1 VLFSYTPFTPAV
13 SFSHLPNRLEKPM
26 SDSNAKEPFH
36 WRTSIAYKTQPK
48 IVVRG
53 YDLNDLTGN
62 LDLAEMAYLVWRG
75 ELPSA
80 AHAGVLNAIMVCLAE
95 HAFSPSSAAAR
106 LVASGGVPL
115 HAAVAGGM
123 LTIGD
128 IHGTFDRPAALFQ
141 QGVTRANT
149 EGRSLED
156 MANILVREAREQRQR
171 LPGFHHPQHIR
182 DPRSARLI
190 AVGQQHG
197 VAGAHLTLALAMEAA
212 TERHMGRRVWLN
224 ATGVSGALLSDMGFA
239 PELAK
244 GVMLVSR
251 CVSLVADV
259 YEEMQR
265 ERGWRASAG
274 QDITQPLD
282 LELQRP
288 EFYDGPPDRE
298 FPAER
303 RRL

>member
-1 VLFSYTPFTPAV
+1 
-13 SFSHLPNRLEKPM
+13 M
-26 SDSNAKEPFH
+26 SEAKKKEPFH

-62 LDLAEMAYLVWRG
+62 LDLGEMAYLVWRG
-75 ELPSA
+75 ELPSE
-80 AHAGVLNAIMVCLAE
+80 AHGKMLNAIMVCLAE

-106 LVASGGVPL
+106 MVASGGVPI
-115 HAAVAGGM
+115 HVGVAGGL

-128 IHGTFDRPAALFQ
+128 IHGTFDRPAALLQ
-141 QGVTRANT
+141 KGMARAKA
-149 EGRSLED
+149 EGRSVEE
-156 MANILVREAREQRQR
+156 MADILVREAREKKQR

-190 AVGQQHG
+190 EVGRKLG
-197 VAGAHLTLALAMEAA
+197 VAGPHLALALAMEDA
-212 TERHMGRRVWLN
+212 TDRHMGKRVWLN
-224 ATGVSGALLSDMGFA
+224 AVGVSGALLSDMGFE

-251 CVSLVADV
+251 CVSLVAHV
-259 YEEMQR
+259 FEEMTR
-265 ERGWRASAG
+265 ERGWRASRD
-274 QDITQPLD
+274 QEITQPLD

-288 EFYDGPPDRE
+288 EFYDGPSDRP
-298 FPAER
+298 FPADR
-303 RRL
+303 RKLRG

>member
-1 VLFSYTPFTPAV
+1 MSERA
-13 SFSHLPNRLEKPM
+13 EKQ
-26 SDSNAKEPFH
+26 PFH
-36 WRTSIAYKTQPK
+36 WRSSIAYTTQPK

-62 LDLAEMAYLVWRG
+62 LNLGEMAYLVWRG
-75 ELPSA
+75 ELPA
-80 AHAGVLNAIMVCLAE
+80 EAHARMLNAIMVCLAE

-128 IHGTFDRPAALFQ
+128 LHGTFDRPAALFQ
-141 QGVTRANT
+141 QGIARARA
-149 EGRSLED
+149 EHLPLEA
-156 MANILVREAREQRQR
+156 MADILVREARAQQRR

-190 AVGQQHG
+190 EVGQTLG
-197 VAGAHLTLALAMEAA
+197 VADKHLTLALAMEAA

-239 PELAK
+239 PELTK
-244 GVMLVSR
+244 GVMLVAR
-251 CVSLVADV
+251 CVSLVAHV

-288 EFYDGPPDRE
+288 EFYDGPPDRA
-298 FPAER
+298 FPEEHR
-303 RRL
+303 RM

>member
-1 VLFSYTPFTPAV
+1 
-13 SFSHLPNRLEKPM
+13 M
-26 SDSNAKEPFH
+26 SEPRKKEPFH
-36 WRTSIAYKTQPK
+36 WRTSISYKTQPK

-62 LDLAEMAYLVWRG
+62 LDLGQMVYLVWRG
-75 ELPSA
+75 ELPSEA
-80 AHAGVLNAIMVCLAE
+80 NGAMLNAIMVCLAE

-115 HAAVAGGM
+115 HVGVAGGM

-128 IHGTFDRPAALFQ
+128 LHGTFDRPAALFQ
-141 QGVTRANT
+141 NGVARAKA
-149 EGRSLED
+149 ERRALAA
-156 MANILVREAREQRQR
+156 MADILVREVKERKER

-190 AVGQQHG
+190 EVSRKLG
-197 VAGAHLTLALAMEAA
+197 VAGPHVELALAMEDA
-212 TERHMGRRVWLN
+212 TERHMGRRIWLN
-224 ATGVSGALLSDMGFA
+224 AVGVSGALLSDMGFE

-251 CVSLVADV
+251 CVSLVAHV
-259 YEEMQR
+259 YEEMVR
-265 ERGWRASAG
+265 ERGWRASGG
-274 QDITQPLD
+274 QEITQPLD

-288 EFYDGPPDRE
+288 DFYDGPPDRP
-298 FPAER
+298 FPSDR
-303 RRL
+303 RKR